1 MEGGSDLP
9 PINID
14 FIDMVCG
21 MEKKK
26 ITEPEDSAVYVTLD
40 DVEGSSSVVETSAQ
54 SQEPPP
60 KKKRKGVRFADE

>member
-21 MEKKK
+21 MEKNK

-40 DVEGSSSVVETSAQ
+40 DVSGSSSVVETSAQ
-54 SQEPPP
+54 SQEHPP